1 MTETSG
7 KRPQRWDKPFGAE
20 ALSDAAIDRVLAI
33 PAFAD
38 VKAED
43 FPASLS
49 LREIIAN
56 DARIRRFS
64 RGDIIF
70 RKGDYGNSVFLLIE
84 GSVRGLASESA
95 EKAVTP
101 REEVS
106 KRSWFD
112 SLAQLWRNS
121 KIPEFRSSVRYAAP
135 KSPGRKPVRLFV
147 DRSLVVSSGYVGL
160 DRRRSLEAAGEDG
173 IVHAGSYEGP
183 DRRQARWGGAESIVT
198 RLEGVDDIIEE
209 YPTFTVAAPSVFGEI
224 AALSRSPRTATIF
237 ADGDVEAV
245 ELRWQGLRDI
255 RRWSDGFRTR
265 IDALYRER
273 GLLAHLAAAPI
284 FSRLDEQT
292 LRIIADQTLFE
303 TYGDF
308 EWTQSFQRVRS
319 ASARMDRMIEHEPV
333 IAEEGHYLDGLLL
346 VRWGFARVSR
356 RVDHGEETV
365 DYLTANDSFGLEDIV
380 AASRGQGSGRLS
392 HSLRAIGYVDVLR
405 VPTRLIEEYVLPTLP
420 RNTPAPAAAPALD
433 GGAEREPLID
443 FLVDN
448 RIING
453 TKTMVIDT
461 NRCVNCD
468 DCVRACASTHDGNPR
483 FVRHGPSHRNVM
495 IANACMHCVDPVC
508 LIGCPTG
515 AIHRSA
521 ETGSVIIDDITCIGC
536 ATCANSCPYH
546 NIRMVETRNAAGAF
560 IVDDDMV
567 PIAKATKCDLC
578 AGQLGGP
585 ACQRACPHDALVRI
599 DIRDMRSLARWL
611 EH

>member
-1 MTETSG
+1 MSETSG

-20 ALSDAAIDRVLAI
+20 AMSDATIDRVLAL

-38 VKAED
+38 VNAAD
-43 FPASLS
+43 FPAALP
-49 LREIIAN
+49 LREIIAH

-70 RKGDYGNSVFLLIE
+70 RRGDYGNSVFVLVE
-84 GSVRGLASESA
+84 GTVRGFASERA
-95 EKAVTP
+95 EEAVTP
-101 REEVS
+101 RRPVQ

-121 KIPEFRSSVRYAAP
+121 KIPEFRNSVRYAP
-135 KSPGRKPVRLFV
+135 PQSSSHKQIRLFV
-147 DRSLVVSSGYVGL
+147 DRPLVVSSVYVGL
-160 DRRRSLEAAGEDG
+160 DRRRSRGAADEDGTVHAAG
-173 IVHAGSYEGP
+173 YEGP
-183 DRRQARWGGAESIVT
+183 DRRHARAGGGESVVT
-198 RLEGVDDIIEE
+198 RLDGVDDIVDE
-209 YPTFTVAAPSVFGEI
+209 YPTFTVAAPGMFGEI
-224 AALSRSPRTATIF
+224 AALSRAPRTATIF
-237 ADGDVEAV
+237 ADSAVEVV

-255 RRWSDGFRTR
+255 RRWSDGFRAR
-265 IDALYRER
+265 IDALYRQR

-284 FSRLDEQT
+284 FARLDEQT
-292 LRIIADQTLFE
+292 LRFIADQTLFE

-308 EWTQSFQRVRS
+308 EWTQSFQRVRT
-319 ASARMDRMIEHEPV
+319 ASARMDRMIDHEPV
-333 IAEEGHYLDGLLL
+333 IAEEGHYIDGLLL

-356 RVDHGEETV
+356 RIDHGEETV
-365 DYLTANDSFGLEDIV
+365 DYLTANDTFGLEDI
-380 AASRGQGSGRLS
+380 AASSRGDGAGRLTR
-392 HSLRAIGYVDVLR
+392 SLRAIGYVDILR
-405 VPTRLIEEYVLPTLP
+405 VPTRLIEEYVLPKFAE
-420 RNTPAPAAAPALD
+420 NSAAPSAI
-433 GGAEREPLID
+433 GGTHEPLID

-453 TKTMVIDT
+453 TAAMVIDT

-495 IANACMHCVDPVC
+495 VANACMHCVDPVC

-515 AIHRSA
+515 AIHRSPQ
-521 ETGSVIIDDITCIGC
+521 TGNVVIDDITCIGC
-536 ATCANSCPYH
+536 ATCAHSCPYH
-546 NIRMVETRNAAGAF
+546 NIRMVETRNATGAF

-567 PIAKATKCDLC
+567 PIVKATKCDLC

-585 ACQRACPHDALVRI
+585 ACARACPHDALVRV
-599 DIRDMRSLARWL
+599 DIRDMTALARWL